1 MRSVKGKGEDTV
13 DFQLS
18 EIQRDVRQAAREFAE
33 AEFPNAAKEAD
44 REEKTD
50 PALMQKAREL
60 GFVGVF
66 VPEQY
71 AGMGL
76 GFLETALVMEEF
88 WRVDPGIGSQIMC
101 QSFGSEMILLFGTE
115 EQKERYLTSVC
126 RDGKIGAVAVTEPD
140 AGSDV
145 LSVSTKAVK
154 KDNGYV
160 INGSKMFISNGDIA
174 DFFVTLCL
182 TNPDAG
188 AKTARHSVIVIDGD
202 RPGIERNK
210 IHGKLGIRAHDTA
223 EITFSNVWVPE
234 ENLVGREG
242 KGFECF
248 MAFFNRSRTYIA
260 AQGVGVA
267 QGALELALKHTKKRK
282 VFGKLLA
289 DSELVQVRLAEM
301 ATLTEAAR
309 NLTYKAAW
317 KVDRGEIEPAL
328 TSMAKW
334 YAAEVGVKV
343 VNEALQ
349 LHGGYGYIDEY
360 DISRFYRDAKIV
372 EIYEGVKEVEKLVIG
387 RQLVKGGLMSPAFR

>member
-1 MRSVKGKGEDTV
+1 VRSVKGKGEDTV

-289 DSELVQVRLAEM
+289 DSELVQVKLAEM

-387 RQLVKGGLMSPAFR
+387 RQLVKSGPFR

>member
-1 MRSVKGKGEDTV
+1 VLKARDIEEVKRM
-13 DFQLS
+13 DFALTA
-18 EIQRDVRQAAREFAE
+18 IQRDIKQAAREFAE
-33 AEFPNAAKEAD
+33 AEFPKFARECD
-44 REEKTD
+44 REEKTE
-50 PALMQKAREL
+50 PVLMEKARNL
-60 GFVGVF
+60 GFVGVYID
-66 VPEQY
+66 EAY
-71 AGMGL
+71 GGMGL
-76 GFLETALVMEEF
+76 GFLESALVMEEF
-88 WRVDPGIGSQIMC
+88 WRVDPGLANAITCM
-101 QSFGSEMILLFGTE
+101 SFGSEMILLFGTE
-115 EQKERYLTSVC
+115 DQKERYLRSIC
-126 RDGKIGAVAVTEPD
+126 QGGKIGAVAVTEPD

-145 LSVSTKAVK
+145 LKVSTRAIR
-154 KDNGYV
+154 KDGGYL

-182 TNPDAG
+182 TNPEAE
-188 AKTARHSVIVIDGD
+188 AKTGRHSVLVVDGD

-210 IHGKLGIRAHDTA
+210 IRGKLGIRAHDTA

-234 ENLVGREG
+234 ENLIGREG

-267 QGALELALKHTKKRK
+267 QGALEMALRHVKGRN
-282 VFGKLLA
+282 VFGRPLA
-289 DSELVQVRLAEM
+289 ESELVQVKLAEM

-317 KVDRGEIEPAL
+317 KVDNGVIEPAL

-372 EIYEGVKEVEKLVIG
+372 EIYEGVKEIEKLVIG
-387 RQLVKGGLMSPAFR
+387 RYLVKGQMSF

>member
-387 RQLVKGGLMSPAFR
+387 RQLVKGGPFR

>member
-1 MRSVKGKGEDTV
+1 M

-18 EIQRDVRQAAREFAE
+18 ETQRDIKMAAREFAE
-33 AEFPNAAKEAD
+33 GEFPKVAQECD
-44 REEKTD
+44 RLEKTD
-50 PALMQKAREL
+50 MNLLHKARDL

-66 VPEQY
+66 VDEKY
-71 AGMGL
+71 GGMGM
-76 GFLETALVMEEF
+76 GFLESCLVMEEF
-88 WRVDPGIGSQIMC
+88 WRVDPGCANAITCM
-101 QSFGSEMILLFGTE
+101 SFGSEMILLFGTE
-115 EQKERYLTSVC
+115 AQKERYLTAVC
-126 RDGKIGAVAVTEPD
+126 KGGKIGAVAATEPD

-145 LSVSTKAVK
+145 LAVSTKAVK
-154 KDNGYV
+154 QDGGYL
-160 INGSKMFISNGDIA
+160 INGSKMFISNGDYA

-182 TNPDAG
+182 TNPDSSS
-188 AKTARHSVIVIDGD
+188 KTGRHSVIVIDGD

-234 ENLVGREG
+234 ENLIGEEG

-260 AQGVGVA
+260 AQGVGIA
-267 QGALELALKHTKKRK
+267 QGALEMALKHTKKRK
-282 VFGKLLA
+282 VFGKTLSA
-289 DSELVQVRLAEM
+289 SELVQVKLAEM

-317 KVDRGEIEPAL
+317 KVDKGEIEPAL
-328 TSMAKW
+328 ISMAKW

-343 VNEALQ
+343 VDDALQ

-387 RQLVKGGLMSPAFR
+387 RHLVKGQVTF

>member
-1 MRSVKGKGEDTV
+1 M
-13 DFQLS
+13 DFLLN
-18 EIQRDVRQAAREFAE
+18 EIQRDIEQAAREFAE
-33 AEFPNAAKEAD
+33 GEFPNVAKECD
-44 REEKTD
+44 REEKMD
-50 PALMQKAREL
+50 RGIMQRAREL

-66 VPEQY
+66 IDEAY
-71 AGMGL
+71 GGMGL
-76 GFLETALVMEEF
+76 GFLEACLVMEEF
-88 WRVDPGIGSQIMC
+88 WRVDPGIANAITCM
-101 QSFGSEMILLFGTE
+101 SFGSEMILLFGTE
-115 EQKERYLTSVC
+115 EQKGRYLTSVC
-126 RDGKIGAVAVTEPD
+126 KGNKIGAVAVTEPD

-145 LSVSTKAVK
+145 LSVSTRAVK
-154 KDNGYV
+154 QGGGYL

-182 TNPDAG
+182 TNPEVKS
-188 AKTARHSVIVIDGD
+188 KTARHSVIVIDGD
-202 RPGIERNK
+202 TPGIERSK
-210 IHGKLGIRAHDTA
+210 LRGKLGIRAHDTA

-234 ENLVGREG
+234 ENLIGEEG

-267 QGALELALKHTKKRK
+267 QGALEMALRHTKSRK
-282 VFGKLLA
+282 VFGKFLA
-289 DSELVQVRLAEM
+289 ESELVQVKLAEM

-317 KVDRGEIEPAL
+317 KVDKGLMDPVL

-372 EIYEGVKEVEKLVIG
+372 EIYEGVKEIEKLVIG
-387 RQLVKGGLMSPAFR
+387 RNLVKGGIPF